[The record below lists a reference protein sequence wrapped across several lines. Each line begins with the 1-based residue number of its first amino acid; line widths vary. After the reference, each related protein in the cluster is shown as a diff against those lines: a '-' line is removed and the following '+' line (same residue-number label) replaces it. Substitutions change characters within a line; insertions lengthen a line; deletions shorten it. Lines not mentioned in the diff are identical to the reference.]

1 MNKYDEVYPLKTLL
15 LEIGTE
21 EIPARFIEPEKE
33 GLLKLL
39 QDGLNN
45 LRISHGNIEIM
56 ATPRRMAAFVY
67 DAAEKQEES
76 VTIKFGPPY
85 NRAFDE
91 SGNPTKA
98 ATGFAKSQ
106 NVPMEELKKGE
117 KDGIEFITVE
127 KTETGRST
135 KEVLPGFLQDTI
147 SRIPFQKRMRWGS
160 ESFEYARPIQWLL
173 ALLGEEIIQF
183 AVADVKSANITYCH
197 RFLSPGP
204 VEIKNP
210 SVYVETLKSNY
221 VIAVKEERMEMI
233 RKGIGTIE
241 AQTGGQAIRDNA
253 LINEILNITEY
264 PYPLKGGF
272 EREFLAIPKEVLVNV
287 MKSHQRYI
295 PIEDKDGNLMPYF
308 IFFANTI
315 PAEDRNVVKG
325 NEKVLRARLADARF
339 FFEEDKKVRLF
350 DLYDK
355 LSSIV
360 FHVKLG
366 TLREKTERVMNI
378 ARHLSTVLNFEGI
391 VHIERATRMMK
402 ADLLTH
408 MVGECPELQGAMGRI
423 YAKNQGEDDNVACAI
438 EEHYLPS
445 SGNGALP
452 QSALGALVS
461 IADKIDSLTSFFSV
475 GITPTGNLDPF
486 ALRRQALGIIKITIE
501 KKLNI
506 PMEALIKIAYDSGD
520 SIQKRLSFEETRD
533 TLLDFFITRF
543 KFSMIEEGRNQEF
556 VESVLPC
563 VARDIHDGYARLI
576 TLETQQSID
585 DFKRLMVGFKRAY
598 NITKA
603 LTGDM
608 EIDASLLKEK
618 EESVLFGL
626 YESKKEVFYSFMEK
640 RKYDDALSVL
650 VGFKESIDNYFDKVF
665 VMDKDEAIKNNR
677 LALLKKIKDM
687 FLTYGDF
694 SKIRIE

>member
-1 MNKYDEVYPLKTLL
+1 
-15 LEIGTE
+15 
-21 EIPARFIEPEKE
+21 
-33 GLLKLL
+33 
-39 QDGLNN
+39 
-45 LRISHGNIEIM
+45 
-56 ATPRRMAAFVY
+56 
-67 DAAEKQEES
+67 
-76 VTIKFGPPY
+76 
-85 NRAFDE
+85 
-91 SGNPTKA
+91 
-98 ATGFAKSQ
+98 
-106 NVPMEELKKGE
+106 
-117 KDGIEFITVE
+117 
-127 KTETGRST
+127 
-135 KEVLPGFLQDTI
+135 
-147 SRIPFQKRMRWGS
+147 
-160 ESFEYARPIQWLL
+160 
-173 ALLGEEIIQF
+173 
-183 AVADVKSANITYCH
+183 
-197 RFLSPGP
+197 
-204 VEIKNP
+204 
-210 SVYVETLKSNY
+210 
-221 VIAVKEERMEMI
+221 
-233 RKGIGTIE
+233 
-241 AQTGGQAIRDNA
+241 
-253 LINEILNITEY
+253 
-264 PYPLKGGF
+264 
-272 EREFLAIPKEVLVNV
+272 
-287 MKSHQRYI
+287 YI

-408 MVGECPELQGAMGRI
+408 MVGEFPELQGAMGRI

-475 GITPTGNLDPF
+475 GITPTGNLDRF

-665 VMDKDEAIKNNR
+665 VMDKDEAVKNNR
-677 LALLKKIKDM
+677 LALLKKIKNM

>member
-45 LRISHGNIEIM
+45 LRISYGNIEIL

-67 DAAEKQEES
+67 DTEKQEES

-339 FFEEDKKVRLF
+339 FF
-350 DLYDK
+350 
-355 LSSIV
+355 
-360 FHVKLG
+360 
-366 TLREKTERVMNI
+366 
-378 ARHLSTVLNFEGI
+378 
-391 VHIERATRMMK
+391 
-402 ADLLTH
+402 
-408 MVGECPELQGAMGRI
+408 
-423 YAKNQGEDDNVACAI
+423 
-438 EEHYLPS
+438 
-445 SGNGALP
+445 
-452 QSALGALVS
+452 
-461 IADKIDSLTSFFSV
+461 
-475 GITPTGNLDPF
+475 
-486 ALRRQALGIIKITIE
+486 
-501 KKLNI
+501 
-506 PMEALIKIAYDSGD
+506 
-520 SIQKRLSFEETRD
+520 
-533 TLLDFFITRF
+533 
-543 KFSMIEEGRNQEF
+543 
-556 VESVLPC
+556 
-563 VARDIHDGYARLI
+563 
-576 TLETQQSID
+576 
-585 DFKRLMVGFKRAY
+585 
-598 NITKA
+598 
-603 LTGDM
+603 
-608 EIDASLLKEK
+608 
-618 EESVLFGL
+618 
-626 YESKKEVFYSFMEK
+626 
-640 RKYDDALSVL
+640 
-650 VGFKESIDNYFDKVF
+650 
-665 VMDKDEAIKNNR
+665 
-677 LALLKKIKDM
+677 
-687 FLTYGDF
+687 
-694 SKIRIE
+694 

>member
-1 MNKYDEVYPLKTLL
+1 MSDLL

-39 QDGLNN
+39 QDGFNN
-45 LRISHGNIEIM
+45 LRVGYSNIEIL

-98 ATGFAKSQ
+98 ATGFAGSQ
-106 NVPMEELKKGE
+106 GVNVEDLKKGV

-127 KTETGRST
+127 KRETGRPV
-135 KEVLPGFLQDTI
+135 KEMLPGLLRDAI

-160 ESFEYARPIQWLL
+160 ESFEYARPIQWFL
-173 ALLGEEIIQF
+173 ALFGEDPVEF
-183 AVADVKSANITYCH
+183 VVADVKSGNVTYGH
-197 RFLSPGP
+197 RFLSKGP
-204 VEIKNP
+204 VEIGKP
-210 SVYVETLKSNY
+210 SEYVDKLRDNHIIVNEQ
-221 VIAVKEERMEMI
+221 ERMDI
-233 RKGIGTIE
+233 ILKGITVIE
-241 AQTGGQAIRDNA
+241 GETGGHAIRDNN
-253 LINEILNITEY
+253 LIKEILNITEY

-295 PIEDKDGNLMPYF
+295 PIEDKNGDLMPYF

-315 PAEDRNVVKG
+315 PTEDKNVIKG
-325 NEKVLRARLADARF
+325 NEKVLRARLSDARF
-339 FFEEDKKVRLF
+339 FFEEDKKIKLF

-366 TLREKTERVMNI
+366 TLKQKTDRVTEI
-378 ARHLSTVLNFEGI
+378 ARHLSTVLNVGVI
-391 VHIERATRMMK
+391 PHITRAVRMMK
-402 ADLLTH
+402 VDLLTH
-408 MVGECPELQGAMGRI
+408 MVGEFPELQGIMGRI

-452 QSALGALVS
+452 QSPMGALVS

-486 ALRRQALGIIKITIE
+486 ALRRQALGIIKIAID
-501 KKLNI
+501 KKLHI

-533 TLLDFFITRF
+533 ALLDFFITRF

-563 VARDIHDGYARLI
+563 VARDIYDGYARLI
-576 TLETQQSID
+576 TLESQQSIE

-598 NITKA
+598 NITKS
-603 LTGDM
+603 LTEDR
-608 EIDASLLKEK
+608 EIETSLFKEE
-618 EESVLFGL
+618 EESVLFSL
-626 YESKKEVFYSFMEK
+626 YESKKEAFFSSMNE
-640 RKYDDALSVL
+640 REYDSALAVL

-665 VMDKDEAIKNNR
+665 VMEKDEAIKNNR

>member
-45 LRISHGNIEIM
+45 LRISYGNIEIL

-67 DAAEKQEES
+67 DTAEKQEES

-408 MVGECPELQGAMGRI
+408 MVGEFPELQGAMGRI

>member
-1 MNKYDEVYPLKTLL
+1 MSDLL

-39 QDGLNN
+39 QDGFNN
-45 LRISHGNIEIM
+45 LRVSYGNIEIL

-67 DAAEKQEES
+67 DVAEKQEES

-98 ATGFAKSQ
+98 ATGFARSQ
-106 NVPMEELKKGE
+106 GVNVEDLKKGV
-117 KDGIEFITVE
+117 KDGVEFITVE
-127 KTETGRST
+127 KVETGRPT
-135 KEVLPGFLQDTI
+135 KDMLPGLFQDAI

-173 ALLGEEIIQF
+173 ALFGEAPIKFI
-183 AVADVKSANITYCH
+183 VADVKSGNVTYGH
-197 RFLSPGP
+197 RFLSKGP
-204 VEIKNP
+204 VGIGNP
-210 SVYVETLKSNY
+210 SEYIEKLKNNHII
-221 VIAVKEERMEMI
+221 VNEQERMDI
-233 RKGIGTIE
+233 ILKGIAGIE
-241 AQTGGQAIRDNA
+241 EETGGQAIRDNS
-253 LINEILNITEY
+253 LIKEILYITEY
-264 PYPLKGGF
+264 PYPLRGSF
-272 EREFLAIPKEVLVNV
+272 EEVFLAIPKEVLVNV

-295 PIEDKDGNLMPYF
+295 PIEDKNGNLMPYF

-315 PAEDRNVVKG
+315 PAEDKNVVKG

-339 FFEEDKKVRLF
+339 FFEEDKKVKLY
-350 DLYDK
+350 DLYEK

-366 TLREKTERVMNI
+366 TLKQKTDRVTKI
-378 ARHLSTVLNFEGI
+378 ARHLSAVLNFEGTA
-391 VHIERATRMMK
+391 HIERATRMMK

-408 MVGECPELQGAMGRI
+408 MVGEFPELQGIMGRI
-423 YAKNQGEDDNVACAI
+423 YAKNQGEDDNVARAI

-445 SGNGALP
+445 GGNGALP
-452 QSALGALVS
+452 QSPLGALVS

-486 ALRRQALGIIKITIE
+486 ALRRQALGIIKIAID
-501 KKLNI
+501 KKLHI

-520 SIQKRLSFEETRD
+520 GIQKRLSFEETRD
-533 TLLDFFITRF
+533 ALFDFFITRF
-543 KFSMIEEGRNQEF
+543 KFAMIEENHNQEF

-563 VARDIHDGYARLI
+563 VAQDIYDGYVRLI
-576 TLETQQSID
+576 TLETQQSIE
-585 DFKRLMVGFKRAY
+585 DFKKLMVGFKRAY
-598 NITKA
+598 NITKS
-603 LTGDM
+603 LTEDLA
-608 EIDASLLKEK
+608 IDTSLLEEK
-618 EESVLFGL
+618 EEKTLFNL
-626 YESKKEVFYSFMEK
+626 YESKKEAFFSSMNE
-640 RKYDDALSVL
+640 RKYDHSLSVL